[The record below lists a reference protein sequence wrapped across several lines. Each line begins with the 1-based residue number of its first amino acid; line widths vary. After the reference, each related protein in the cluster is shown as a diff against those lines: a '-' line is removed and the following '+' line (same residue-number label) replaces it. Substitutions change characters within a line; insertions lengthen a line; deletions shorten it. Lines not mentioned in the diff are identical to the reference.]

1 MVATPGGKQSIFTP
15 AQSQYLFGALSSSS
29 LQCQLAPCS
38 HLHRPHPV
46 PKPWRKPKPTR
57 PRGIVKHVGNTVC
70 ERSRRR
76 NSVNNPRRDSIN
88 HAKHI
93 QQICQLTRS
102 HGQTQLCK
110 TLPLQM
116 QMADDLAH
124 ARIHFWGASNKKL
137 PSNMKPNVHIGT
149 NALHPKCARSYSHGH
164 HPQSHHPSQKPT
176 WKTPP
181 LNSSMTAGTQAPT
194 MIPVMI
200 QTHLPTLKAMADWM
214 YVFWTCLDSNT

>member
-1 MVATPGGKQSIFTP
+1 M
-15 AQSQYLFGALSSSS
+15 SSSS
-29 LQCQLAPCS
+29 LKCKLAPYS

-57 PRGIVKHVGNTVC
+57 PRGIVKPVGNTVC

-76 NSVNNPRRDSIN
+76 NSVNKPSIT
-88 HAKHI
+88 
-93 QQICQLTRS
+93 QQFCQLTRS

-149 NALHPKCARSYSHGH
+149 NALHPKCMPDHTATVITHNHITHRRSRRG
-164 HPQSHHPSQKPT
+164 KR
-176 WKTPP
+176 
-181 LNSSMTAGTQAPT
+181 LR
-194 MIPVMI
+194 
-200 QTHLPTLKAMADWM
+200 
-214 YVFWTCLDSNT
+214 